1 MIPRGPNKSYNHL
14 IRLHESYQNIVPFPL
29 PTSIAWSGFA
39 ISLYFSSFFHIQD
52 PKKVIFDID
61 QKDSFLIRRFLIQL
75 TQSKSLVE
83 NLPYQFQT
91 TNFVHIFKISDPNH
105 LPHFHAT
112 FALCGFR
119 AGPDQW
125 RTHMQRNAYVSEL
138 KEVWKFDWTTTTLS

>member
-39 ISLYFSSFFHIQD
+39 IFLYFSSFFHIQD

-61 QKDSFLIRRFLIQL
+61 QKDSFLIRCFLIQL

-83 NLPYQFQT
+83 RIFHINFKQQTLFTSWRSQTQT
-91 TNFVHIFKISDPNH
+91 TFLIS
-105 LPHFHAT
+105 
-112 FALCGFR
+112 
-119 AGPDQW
+119 
-125 RTHMQRNAYVSEL
+125 MQRNAYVSEL